1 MSIKLYQFENC
12 PYCTKVRGTLEAKGI
27 EYEKIEVP
35 LDREERT
42 ELLEIS
48 GQYMV
53 PVLVDGDTALKD
65 SSAIIDYLNDK
76 Y

>member
-1 MSIKLYQFENC
+1 MSIKLYQFERC

-35 LDREERT
+35 LDREQRT
-42 ELLEIS
+42 ELMEVS

-53 PVLVDGDTALKD
+53 PVLVDGDTVLKD

>member
-1 MSIKLYQFENC
+1 MAIKLYQFEQC
-12 PYCTKVRGTLEAKGI
+12 PYCTKVRSTLEAKGI

-42 ELLEIS
+42 ELLEVS
-48 GQYMV
+48 GQIMV
-53 PVLVDGDTALKD
+53 PVLVDGDLVLKD

>member
-1 MSIKLYQFENC
+1 MSIKLYQFERC
-12 PYCTKVRGTLEAKGI
+12 PYCTKVRGTLEAKGV
-27 EYEKIEVP
+27 EYEKIEVS

-42 ELLEIS
+42 ELFELS

-53 PVLVDGDTALKD
+53 PVLVDGDTIIQD
-65 SSAIIDYLNDK
+65 SSAILDYLNDK

>member
-1 MSIKLYQFENC
+1 MPIKLYQFESC
-12 PYCTKVRGTLEAKGI
+12 PYCTKVRAALEAKGI

-35 LDREERT
+35 LDREERK
-42 ELLEIS
+42 ELLQVS
-48 GQYMV
+48 GQIMV
-53 PVLVDGDTALKD
+53 PVLVDGDVVLKE

>member
-1 MSIKLYQFENC
+1 MALKLYQFERC
-12 PYCTKVRGTLEAKGI
+12 PYCTKVRGVLGEKGL

-42 ELLEIS
+42 ELLDIS
-48 GQYMV
+48 GQIMV
-53 PVLVDGDTALKD
+53 PVLVDGERVIND
-65 SSAIIDYLNDK
+65 SGVIIDYLNEK

>member
-1 MSIKLYQFENC
+1 MSIKLYQFESC
-12 PYCTKVRGTLEAKGI
+12 PHCTKVRGTLEGKGI
-27 EYEKIEVP
+27 EYEKVEVP
-35 LDREERT
+35 LDREERS
-42 ELLEIS
+42 ELLEVS

-53 PVLVDGDTALKD
+53 PVLVDGDTVLKD

>member
-1 MSIKLYQFENC
+1 MSIKLYQFERC
-12 PYCTKVRGTLEAKGI
+12 PYCTKVRGTLEGKGI

-42 ELLEIS
+42 ELLEVS

-53 PVLVDGDTALKD
+53 PVLVDGDTVLKD

>member
-1 MSIKLYQFENC
+1 MSIKLYQFESC
-12 PYCTKVRGTLEAKGI
+12 PYCTKVRGTLEGKGI

-35 LDREERT
+35 LDREQRS
-42 ELLEIS
+42 ELLEVS

-53 PVLVDGDTALKD
+53 PVLVDGDTVIKD

>member
-1 MSIKLYQFENC
+1 MSIKLYQFERC

-35 LDREERT
+35 LDREQRT
-42 ELLEIS
+42 ELMEVS
-48 GQYMV
+48 GQHMV
-53 PVLVDGDTALKD
+53 PVLVDGDTVITD
-65 SSAIIDYLNDK
+65 STVIIDYLNDK

>member
-1 MSIKLYQFENC
+1 MPIKLYQFESC
-12 PYCTKVRGTLEAKGI
+12 PYCTRVRAALEAKGI

-35 LDREERT
+35 LEREERT
-42 ELLEIS
+42 ELLRIS
-48 GQYMV
+48 GQIMV
-53 PVLVDGDTALKD
+53 PVLVDGDLVIKD

>member
-1 MSIKLYQFENC
+1 MSIKLYQFESC

-27 EYEKIEVP
+27 EYEKVEVP

-42 ELLEIS
+42 ELMEVS

-53 PVLVDGDTALKD
+53 PVLVDGDTVIKD

>member
-1 MSIKLYQFENC
+1 MSIKLYQFERC
-12 PYCTKVRGTLEAKGI
+12 PYCTKVRGVLEAKGL

-42 ELLEIS
+42 ELFELS

-53 PVLVDGDTALKD
+53 PVLVDDDTIIQD

-76 Y
+76 H